1 MVHWYTDVIRRYTDF
16 DGRSDRPEFWWFGLI
31 NLIVSL
37 VLWAV
42 GIAAFGFATGELV
55 AVLYGLVTLLPALG
69 VEIRRLHD
77 TNRSGWWIL
86 ISLIPVVG
94 AIILIVFFASAGT
107 HGPNRFGP
115 QLPPRVAA

>member
-1 MVHWYTDVIRRYTDF
+1 MQWYTDVIRRYTDF
-16 DGRSDRPEFWWFGLI
+16 DGRSDRPEVWWFGLI

-42 GIAAFGFATGELV
+42 GSAAFGFLTGELV

-86 ISLIPVVG
+86 ISLIPLIG
-94 AIILIVFFASAGT
+94 GITRIVFFAIAGT
-107 HGPNRFGP
+107 QGPNRFGP
-115 QLPPRVAA
+115 QPPPRVAA